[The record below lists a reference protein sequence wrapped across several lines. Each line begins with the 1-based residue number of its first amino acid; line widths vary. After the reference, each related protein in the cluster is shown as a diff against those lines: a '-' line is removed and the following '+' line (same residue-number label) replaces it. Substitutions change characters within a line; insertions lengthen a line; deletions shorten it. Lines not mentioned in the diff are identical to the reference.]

1 MPSRVP
7 PGTYAI
13 AITVLAVAI
22 ASVAAWRER
31 PTDAASHRGLGDAI
45 DATAKTVAARKRTA
59 MPVASAPAAPSATP
73 TSDAPRFDQQGRLLP
88 DPALRHYLDRYL
100 TAMDAQAVAT
110 QRQDL
115 ERDLAAMPAAQAGQ
129 ILAWF
134 DRYAAYLQAEATG
147 APHGTD
153 PEQQAR
159 QARALR
165 ERLLG
170 PQAASALFADETAT
184 R

>member
-1 MPSRVP
+1 MPPRVP

-45 DATAKTVAARKRTA
+45 DATAKTVAARNRNA
-59 MPVASAPAAPSATP
+59 LPVVSARAAPSASLTIDE
-73 TSDAPRFDQQGRLLP
+73 THFDPQGRLLP
-88 DPALRHYLDRYL
+88 DPALRRYLDRHL
-100 TAMDAQAVAT
+100 TAVDAQAVAT

-115 ERDLAAMPAAQAGQ
+115 ERDLAAMPAAQADQ

-134 DRYAAYLQAEATG
+134 DRYAAYLQAEAAG
-147 APHGTD
+147 APHGID
-153 PEQQAR
+153 PQRHALH
-159 QARALR
+159 ARALR
-165 ERLLG
+165 DRLLG
-170 PQAASALFADETAT
+170 SQAASAFFADETAT

>member
-1 MPSRVP
+1 MPSRFP

-13 AITVLAVAI
+13 SITVLAVAI

-31 PTDAASHRGLGDAI
+31 PTDTASGRGLGEAI
-45 DATAKTVAARKRTA
+45 DATAKTVVARRTLFP
-59 MPVASAPAAPSATP
+59 PVAGAAPAPSAAPSI
-73 TSDAPRFDQQGRLLP
+73 DEPRFDQQGRLLP
-88 DPALRHYLDRYL
+88 DPALRRYLDRYL
-100 TAMDAQAVAT
+100 TAVDARAVAT
-110 QRQDL
+110 QRQTL
-115 ERDLAAMPAAQAGQ
+115 ERDLAALPAAQAEQ

-134 DRYAAYLQAEATG
+134 DRYAGYLQADAAG
-147 APHGTD
+147 APHGAG
-153 PEQQAR
+153 PEQHAQ

-170 PQAASALFADETAT
+170 PQAAAAFFADETAA

>member
-45 DATAKTVAARKRTA
+45 DATAKTVAARNRIAT
-59 MPVASAPAAPSATP
+59 PVASAPAAPSASLTIDEP
-73 TSDAPRFDQQGRLLP
+73 SFDRQGRLLP
-88 DPALRHYLDRYL
+88 DPALRHYLDRHL
-100 TAMDAQAVAT
+100 TAVDAQAVAT

-115 ERDLAAMPAAQAGQ
+115 ARDLAAMPAAQAGQ

-134 DRYAAYLQAEATG
+134 DRYAAYLQAEAAD
-147 APHGTD
+147 APRGIEQ
-153 PEQQAR
+153 EQQA
-159 QARALR
+159 QQTRALR

-170 PQAASALFADETAT
+170 PQAASTLFADETAT

>member
-45 DATAKTVAARKRTA
+45 DATAKTVAARKRIAT
-59 MPVASAPAAPSATP
+59 PVASAPTAPSASP
-73 TSDAPRFDQQGRLLP
+73 TIDEPSFDRQGRLLP
-88 DPALRHYLDRYL
+88 DPTLRRYLDRHL
-100 TAMDAQAVAT
+100 TAVDAQAVAT
-110 QRQDL
+110 QRQGL
-115 ERDLAAMPAAQAGQ
+115 ARDLVAMPAAQAGQ

-134 DRYAAYLQAEATG
+134 DRYAAYLQAEAAD
-147 APHGTD
+147 APHRID
-153 PEQQAR
+153 QEQQV
-159 QARALR
+159 QQTRALR

-170 PQAASALFADETAT
+170 PQAASTLFADETAT